1 MSAPAAALAR
11 QERADWVRSVGLLAG
26 LALAVGLE
34 IVEAPVALALVA
46 APLLRSVARS
56 SAVPA
61 PLRAAGRLLDGLSLP
76 LGGTD
81 GVLRAVTL
89 LARWV
94 D

>member
-1 MSAPAAALAR
+1 MGAPAAALASGQR
-11 QERADWVRSVGLLAG
+11 IDWVRSVGLLAG

-34 IVEAPVALALVA
+34 IVEAPVALTMVA
-46 APLLRSVARS
+46 APLLRSAARS
-56 SAVPA
+56 SAAPA
-61 PLRAAGRLLDGLSLP
+61 PVRAAGRLLDGLSIP
-76 LGGTD
+76 LGGVD